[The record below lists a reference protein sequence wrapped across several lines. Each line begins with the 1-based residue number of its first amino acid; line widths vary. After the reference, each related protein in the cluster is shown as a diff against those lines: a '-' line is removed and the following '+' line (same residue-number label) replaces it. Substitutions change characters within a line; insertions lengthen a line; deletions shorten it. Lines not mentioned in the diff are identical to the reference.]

1 MNPHQIIR
9 FKWIYETLSY
19 SRVQDLPPPAVSLQR
34 HHTTPGLMEHM
45 RGWRRNHKLNWKN
58 RFNKSMTLP
67 WNIFTLQ
74 ICKIDILVTS
84 NSVLWITLKKTQN
97 TILQISVSEKIYV
110 ELTSDHRI
118 YDSQAQ
124 VLHELPNQP
133 PPKKMCFPLNRWT
146 WSRFHM
152 DTSFFNELTWH
163 ISFNICLA
171 IIFSIQHVYAPS
183 NFKLY

>member
-34 HHTTPGLMEHM
+34 HHTSPGLMEHV

-58 RFNKSMTLP
+58 RLNKSMTLP

-84 NSVLWITLKKTQN
+84 NCVLWITLKKIKTQFCKSLPVKKYMLSWPLA
-97 TILQISVSEKIYV
+97 TESMPHSHKCFTSC
-110 ELTSDHRI
+110 LTNH
-118 YDSQAQ
+118 
-124 VLHELPNQP
+124 
-133 PPKKMCFPLNRWT
+133 PPKKCVSHSIAELELDFIWAPHLSMNLR
-146 WSRFHM
+146 
-152 DTSFFNELTWH
+152 DTS
-163 ISFNICLA
+163 A
-171 IIFSIQHVYAPS
+171 SIYV
-183 NFKLY
+183 